1 MDKVVSKVD
10 LEGKVRYTSE
20 EIRRI
25 VLEVKGMPVML
36 RQRVEIRQ

>member
-1 MDKVVSKVD
+1 MEKVVSKVD

-25 VLEVKGMPVML
+25 VLEVKGMPGN
-36 RQRVEIRQ
+36 VEAKGRN